1 MYLFARLSVLSKTT
15 QWVFSTKK
23 SIPVKFGSTEI
34 SGFSSSH
41 YVPGQKASA
50 TTSVDTVFTNID
62 KDSEQEKEIIQP
74 MLTKNGGSDTFVVK
88 LDSTTYQAEEIL
100 TMKEYEAIAT
110 VPDDDSDDDSDDA
123 FEQEQ
128 ASV

>member
-1 MYLFARLSVLSKTT
+1 MYVKMYLFTRLSVLTKTT

-23 SIPVKFGSTEI
+23 QIPVKFGSTEI

-41 YVPGQKASA
+41 YVPGQKA
-50 TTSVDTVFTNID
+50 TSTVSIDTVFTNID
-62 KDSEQEKEIIQP
+62 KDSEQDKEIIQP
-74 MLTKNGGSDTFVVK
+74 MFTKNNGSDEFVVK

-100 TMKEYEAIAT
+100 TMKEYEEIAT
-110 VPDDDSDDDSDDA
+110 VPEDSDTEEL
-123 FEQEQ
+123 EQEQ